1 MSSRPQCQPTCVWVS
16 CRKLGSAR
24 RGQNRIVFDLDDSP
38 AVSQL
43 YSRLKGT
50 YFRMAWIRRSYL
62 SPQSTMAIGK
72 LSNGI
77 KGASGAVAAAS
88 NRPRNDFPVWPYSNS
103 SICTSRRWPLVRESR
118 RSQRFRLFPAR
129 YHGCVS
135 LIRPELQK
143 AKSRKIVHPVRALRS
158 IRFSHPVTLTSLIPN
173 VVGPRRGRN
182 QREPMAMINAM
193 NDRGRE
199 SAGIA
204 RPPTGSRDDGPAPPR
219 RRGS

>member
-1 MSSRPQCQPTCVWVS
+1 MSGPRPGLQRANPRLKPSEIGMADSRAAAAPTGETTSPSLSGGWKPMTLISSRSHPGRSLSGNP
-16 CRKLGSAR
+16 
-24 RGQNRIVFDLDDSP
+24 VFDP
-38 AVSQL
+38 
-43 YSRLKGT
+43 
-50 YFRMAWIRRSYL
+50 FRSLRCGPSSHHL
-62 SPQSTMAIGK
+62 
-72 LSNGI
+72 
-77 KGASGAVAAAS
+77 VAG
-88 NRPRNDFPVWPYSNS
+88 P
-103 SICTSRRWPLVRESR
+103 TTHG
-118 RSQRFRLFPAR
+118 R

-158 IRFSHPVTLTSLIPN
+158 IQFSHPVTLTSLIPN
-173 VVGPRRGRN
+173 VVSPRRGRN

-199 SAGIA
+199 NAGIA